1 MAGTLPQIVKVI
13 EVPFSERLAPGTG
26 ERPLGRRFID
36 DSKVTDHH
44 AIIPTAISPEKTGL
58 SAEESKIYD
67 LICRR
72 LLSAWQDDH
81 IWSVTTVITAV
92 RNGDSI
98 DRFPSGSAVQ
108 QVGWKADKAALGHRH
123 HRASE
128 RNVRDAG
135 RNS

>member
-1 MAGTLPQIVKVI
+1 
-13 EVPFSERLAPGTG
+13 
-26 ERPLGRRFID
+26 
-36 DSKVTDHH
+36 VTDHH